1 MVRLKL
7 PRANGPQPWSELPPL
22 TQHVSLL
29 VNRREFL
36 KALALLGTALAVPLT
51 RPRQAWARSRGR
63 FFTAKERAT
72 LTAYANRIIP
82 RDHDP
87 GAKDLGVPRYI
98 EGLLTAFDARVP
110 RLYAGG
116 PFSNRNVFPDN
127 QNGTPS
133 RKRPRDD
140 FRHFVPPTR
149 LQKLRWQVELFGL
162 AGVQASSTV
171 TPADADAL
179 ARLDAASGT
188 LPTKGLRDVYR
199 EGLAMVG
206 TLAVRTYGKTFTKLS
221 AAQQDDVF
229 KKMEGFTPDPRRDTF
244 NSVVISHT
252 LEGCFGAPEYGGN
265 ANTRGWKM
273 LGLEG
278 DSQPLGYSIF
288 DRSSNVYRERP
299 DHPMTTANP
308 DEVAGATP
316 LTSDGQRVQTS
327 IVALT
332 AFAASGDC

>member
-1 MVRLKL
+1 MAKLKL

-29 VNRREFL
+29 VSRREFL
-36 KALALLGTALAVPLT
+36 KALALLATALTVPMT
-51 RPRQAWARSRGR
+51 RPRQAWARARGR

-72 LTAYANRIIP
+72 LTAYVDRIIP

-98 EGLLTAFDARVP
+98 EGLLTAFEAKVP

-116 PFSNRNVFPDN
+116 PFSNRNAFPDN
-127 QNGTPS
+127 RTGTPS
-133 RKRPRDD
+133 RKKPRDD
-140 FRHFVPPTR
+140 FRHFVPLTR
-149 LQKLRWQVELFGL
+149 LQKLRWQVDLFGL
-162 AGVQASSTV
+162 AGVQASNV
-171 TPADADAL
+171 TPGDADAL
-179 ARLDAASGT
+179 ARLDAASHT

-206 TLAVRTYGKTFTKLS
+206 ALAVTTYGKTFTKLS

-229 KKMEGFTPDPRRDTF
+229 KKMEGFTPDPRRDSF
-244 NSVVISHT
+244 NDVVIAHT

-265 ANTRGWKM
+265 ARTRGWKM

-288 DRSSNVYRERP
+288 DQSSNRYRERP
-299 DHPMTTANP
+299 DHPMTTENP
-308 DEVAGATP
+308 DETAGAKP
-316 LTSDGQRVQTS
+316 LTTDGQRIQTT

-332 AFAASGDC
+332 AFAAGGDC